1 MRFKV
6 ENNILTEASLSR
18 IHSKVNDPNVS
29 FAVIG
34 TNDQNTNENRWS
46 EFRDKMLNLNN
57 SLGKTFGYNIFK
69 GNYTYEDG
77 TTTEEFSAI
86 VYDIPKDV
94 ALKIAKELNQESI
107 IWKDKD
113 FFGFINV
120 ATGREDNDFTDRTMS
135 FDQMLSKLYGSK
147 LLRDNRR
154 FIFK

>member
-6 ENNILTEASLSR
+6 ENNILTEASLGR

-34 TNDQNTNENRWS
+34 TNDRDTHKNRWS

-94 ALKIAKELNQESI
+94 ALKIARELNQESI

-113 FFGFINV
+113 FFGFIYIT
-120 ATGREDNDFTDRTMS
+120 TGREDNIFKDRSMS
-135 FDQMLSKLYGSK
+135 FDEMLSKIHGSK
-147 LLRDNRR
+147 LLRDDKW
-154 FIFK
+154 FLFK